1 MRETMKKFY
10 RERNIIKPPFN
21 ELIEIWKLSN
31 REFLYKRIEYVN
43 ALIYILNIKTK
54 KKEGIKLHRVKFF
67 PTRES
72 LTFEKEKRM
81 VRVIFWNSI
90 SNYRLQKPIFELT
103 TITIFNNCWPYKF
116 LTIRYSS

>member
-1 MRETMKKFY
+1 MKKFY

-90 SNYRLQKPIFELT
+90 SNYRLRKPIFELT

-116 LTIRYSS
+116 LTVRYSS